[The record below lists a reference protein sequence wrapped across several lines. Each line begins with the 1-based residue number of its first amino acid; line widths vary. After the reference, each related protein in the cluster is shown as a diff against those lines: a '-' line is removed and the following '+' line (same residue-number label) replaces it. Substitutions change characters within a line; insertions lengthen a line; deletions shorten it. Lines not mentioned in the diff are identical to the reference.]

1 MRTAWQIWGCVCVRA
16 RAARRRNGV
25 RPAGTA
31 PAPARPGDPSAV
43 SRQTASSEN
52 RCEAYVAYVRR
63 ARARFL
69 RDGVYYARI
78 YRSAAQVCVRKARK
92 PPSADIGREKRA
104 RFSNNHQPTSSS
116 FATSWVPACLLQPAN
131 AQFAVRSPCVYKY
144 IDSRRARARSIVV
157 LRECG
162 ERTRTGVLEA
172 AIVPARRLCPR
183 MLIRSSSTRRFSRTA
198 WNWWKRGNTTH
209 AYFLLE
215 SSARTPP
222 VLRVARRYS
231 PAPAGCIRRFLT
243 TQLKQPVFSSNF
255 HSTLTVDIVN
265 QIIHI
270 KSYKYLFNSI
280 SCIAL
285 DLFSHNILFFVLDYS
300 TWRPCCWNTWLP
312 CRPLSTPVEHVFFSH
327 ALRNFVN
334 RLFYGIRCQL
344 FELSR
349 HSKTRVWIL
358 LTLPINIKYKIH
370 PLAFV
375 IAKRLHRL
383 RCRNSMPK

>member
-1 MRTAWQIWGCVCVRA
+1 M
-16 RAARRRNGV
+16 
-25 RPAGTA
+25 
-31 PAPARPGDPSAV
+31 S
-43 SRQTASSEN
+43 
-52 RCEAYVAYVRR
+52 
-63 ARARFL
+63 
-69 RDGVYYARI
+69 
-78 YRSAAQVCVRKARK
+78 
-92 PPSADIGREKRA
+92 
-104 RFSNNHQPTSSS
+104 
-116 FATSWVPACLLQPAN
+116 ACLLQPTN

-270 KSYKYLFNSI
+270 KLNKYLFNSRYI
-280 SCIAL
+280 NNFMHCFGFIFAQYFIFCSG
-285 DLFSHNILFFVLDYS
+285 LFHMAAMLL
-300 TWRPCCWNTWLP
+300 
-312 CRPLSTPVEHVFFSH
+312 EHMTAMPSAVH
-327 ALRNFVN
+327 AGGTRFL
-334 RLFYGIRCQL
+334 
-344 FELSR
+344 LSR
-349 HSKTRVWIL
+349 VAKLCQSIIL
-358 LTLPINIKYKIH
+358 WNQVSII
-370 PLAFV
+370 
-375 IAKRLHRL
+375 
-383 RCRNSMPK
+383 